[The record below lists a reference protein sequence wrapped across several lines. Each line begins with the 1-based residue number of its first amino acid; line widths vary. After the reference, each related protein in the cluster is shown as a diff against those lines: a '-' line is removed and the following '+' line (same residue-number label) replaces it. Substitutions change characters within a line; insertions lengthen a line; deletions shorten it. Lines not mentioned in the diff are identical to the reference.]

1 MGRHFFARCVT
12 RVVTGVDDGAEG
24 IEGIKYWCLL
34 ILV

>member
-1 MGRHFFARCVT
+1 
-12 RVVTGVDDGAEG
+12 VVGEADDGADG